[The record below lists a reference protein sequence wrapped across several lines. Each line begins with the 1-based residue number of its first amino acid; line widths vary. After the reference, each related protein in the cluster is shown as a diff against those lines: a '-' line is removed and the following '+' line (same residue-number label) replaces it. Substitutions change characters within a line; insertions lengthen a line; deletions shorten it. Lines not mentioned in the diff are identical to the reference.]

1 MHELF
6 SLINDT
12 SVNMQPP
19 AVANVCSDNH
29 IHGQHES
36 CTTENDLIRP
46 TDQSLFVTS
55 FQVSNNFTRSTK

>member
-12 SVNMQPP
+12 PVNMQPS

-29 IHGQHES
+29 IHGQDKS
-36 CTTENDLIRP
+36 CTTDNELIWP
-46 TDQSLFVTS
+46 ICY
-55 FQVSNNFTRSTK
+55 